1 VERALTIHGKVC
13 WPKLVVLLSI
23 GVLSM
28 GVLGIGWAARHSI
41 LRSATSFW
49 VISDQVSQA
58 DAIVVLGG
66 RVDIRP
72 AAAAELYKQGLAPQ
86 ILIPRNEALDRQ
98 TLLHLGIPSQAI
110 MAYGNNLSS
119 TYDEARAVAEWMTQN
134 GARRIIVV
142 AELFG
147 SRRVRWVFNRV
158 LAPIGA
164 GVQVFVAVPQEY
176 NLDHW
181 WAKKAFLNEVFK
193 YLYYRLRY

>member
-1 VERALTIHGKVC
+1 MEKLTGRNFVM
-13 WPKLVVLLSI
+13 LLSI
-23 GVLSM
+23 GVTSI
-28 GVLGIGWAARHSI
+28 GVLGIGWAAHTSI
-41 LRSATSFW
+41 LRNAAAFW
-49 VISDQVSQA
+49 VVTDQVSQA

-72 AAAAELYKQGLAPQ
+72 AAAAELYKRGLAPQ
-86 ILIPRNEALDRQ
+86 ILIPSNEAFDRQ
-98 TLLHLGIPSQAI
+98 TLLHLGVPSQAI

-119 TYDEARAVAEWMTQN
+119 TYDEAYAVAEWMTQN
-134 GARRIIVV
+134 GARCIIVIT
-142 AELFG
+142 ELFG

-164 GVQVFVAVPQEY
+164 GVQVFVAAPEEY

-181 WAKKAFLNEVFK
+181 WENQAFLNEVFK